1 MGWKGKEA
9 RGRLFKLYIFLQCLD
24 FDTWKW
30 LSVHKRNKVEGR
42 RRGRKGEGPRIDPVV
57 GPRIDLCCRI
67 QERLHCRRLSRS
79 LEGTVG
85 GAEREQGL
93 LERSDKESWALA
105 ALLPHPLQ
113 SLRPQ
118 GHRHPLN
125 WGEMTLKAETRCVS

>member
-1 MGWKGKEA
+1 MVICSQEEQGGGEEE
-9 RGRLFKLYIFLQCLD
+9 GP
-24 FDTWKW
+24 
-30 LSVHKRNKVEGR
+30 EGR
-42 RRGRKGEGPRIDPVV
+42 RTQDRP
-57 GPRIDLCCRI
+57 CCRT

-79 LEGTVG
+79 LEGKVG

-118 GHRHPLN
+118 GHKHPLN
-125 WGEMTLKAETRCVS
+125 WGERTLKAETRCVS